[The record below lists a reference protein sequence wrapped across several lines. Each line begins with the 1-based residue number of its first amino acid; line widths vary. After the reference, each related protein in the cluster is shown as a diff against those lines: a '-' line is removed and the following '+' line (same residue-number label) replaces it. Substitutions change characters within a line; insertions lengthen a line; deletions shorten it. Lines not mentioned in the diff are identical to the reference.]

1 MLNKPLKNEFKSLK
15 QQLKN
20 SDARF
25 IEFSGM
31 IENHGDEIEN
41 LKKEHQ
47 IIERKFIDGAAT
59 LDDLQRSQAGID
71 SKIRSLNDLERL
83 MAAAESARKK
93 LEVDV
98 IEKQKLVNANR
109 VDHCFDVQRQIFE
122 ELKTDKKFKQK
133 ILEAVA
139 AGAANGHVSYVAEYY
154 AFCQVHGTKFIPEFS
169 REELNQ
175 ATEKF
180 IKDNDLD

>member
-1 MLNKPLKNEFKSLK
+1 MLNKPLRNELK
-15 QQLKN
+15 TLIGQRDNAGVRVAEFRKMIKEQQDKIEALK
-20 SDARF
+20 AAHAMTEKRF
-25 IEFSGM
+25 IE
-31 IENHGDEIEN
+31 
-41 LKKEHQ
+41 
-47 IIERKFIDGAAT
+47 GAGT
-59 LDDLQRSQAGID
+59 LEQLQASQAEID
-71 SKIRSLNDLERL
+71 TNTKTLHDIERL
-83 MAAAESARKK
+83 MAAAQSASGK
-93 LEVDV
+93 LEND
-98 IEKQKLVNANR
+98 IAEKQKQVNGNR

-154 AFCQVHGTKFIPEFS
+154 AFCQMHGAKFIPEFT